1 MRKTALVMTTLIAAA
16 TLLVFAQ
23 QDKSKRPSPPAT
35 AEAMVTGKKI
45 SIDYSRPSM
54 KGRKVFGG
62 IVPYGQVWRT
72 GANEATT
79 LTTEADLQIGTLA
92 VPKGTYTVYTI
103 PEQGQWT
110 LIVNK
115 QTGQWGTEY
124 AQGQDLGRVPMKV
137 SKTNKPVEM
146 FTIYRTEGPRRNPE
160 DELGEHRRQPGFHGK
175 IAPEK
180 SSCPHSAHRPQLGAA
195 QCCVCSR

>member
-1 MRKTALVMTTLIAAA
+1 MTTLIAAA

-45 SIDYSRPSM
+45 SIDYSRPSL

-146 FTIYRTEGPRRNPE
+146 FTIAIEPKGQGGTLKMSWENT
-160 DELGEHRRQPGFHGK
+160 
-175 IAPEK
+175 
-180 SSCPHSAHRPQLGAA
+180 AA
-195 QCCVCSR
+195 SLDFTAK

>member
-1 MRKTALVMTTLIAAA
+1 
-16 TLLVFAQ
+16 
-23 QDKSKRPSPPAT
+23 
-35 AEAMVTGKKI
+35 
-45 SIDYSRPSM
+45 M

-146 FTIYRTEGPRRNPE
+146 FTIAIEPKGQGGTLKMSWENT
-160 DELGEHRRQPGFHGK
+160 
-175 IAPEK
+175 
-180 SSCPHSAHRPQLGAA
+180 AA
-195 QCCVCSR
+195 SLDFTAK